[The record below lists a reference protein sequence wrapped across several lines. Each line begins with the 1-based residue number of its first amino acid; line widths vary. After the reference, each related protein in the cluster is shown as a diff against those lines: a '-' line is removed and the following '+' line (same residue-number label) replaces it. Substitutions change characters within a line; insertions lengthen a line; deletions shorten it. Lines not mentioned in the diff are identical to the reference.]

1 MGSVWGKICMHAT
14 YLRGKAADCLRL
26 ARGLSSHNPTRHHLI
41 AMAARFESQAK
52 QLEQAA
58 APDEPRET
66 NSESNNSD

>member
-1 MGSVWGKICMHAT
+1 M
-14 YLRGKAADCLRL
+14 RL
-26 ARGLSSHNPTRHHLI
+26 ARGLSSHSPTRHHLI